1 VSLNESLSQISKGE
15 FAELRVQF
23 ISLVKH
29 PANRR
34 PVIVKSSDGIS
45 FELPVRILRK
55 DASARSIYGVVYEP
69 GLVDTQGDFAS
80 AEVIRS
86 AAHEFLKLGLVK
98 MVDFQ
103 HDFDPG
109 KGSVVESF
117 ILNGSDDRFPGVTKG
132 AWVVVIELAPEME
145 AYLND
150 IGGLSL
156 AGQGVYKQEKPSRPK
171 IRKSVR
177 KPLARTSQ
185 KT

>member
-1 VSLNESLSQISKGE
+1 VSPINIHKGE

-34 PVIVKSSDGIS
+34 PVIVKTGDGAT
-45 FELPVRILRK
+45 FELPIRIIRK
-55 DASARSIYGVVYEP
+55 DAATRTLYGMVYEP

-80 AEVIRS
+80 AEVIAR
-86 AAHEFLKLGLVK
+86 AAHEFLRLGLVK

-117 ILNGSDDRFPGVTKG
+117 ILHGEDDRFPGISKG
-132 AWVVVIELAPEME
+132 AWVVAIELAPELE
-145 AYLND
+145 SQLDD

-156 AGQGVYKQEKPSRPK
+156 AGQGVYKQSAST
-171 IRKSVR
+171 KSNT
-177 KPLARTSQ
+177 PLARARSTRAMARPRQ
-185 KT
+185 